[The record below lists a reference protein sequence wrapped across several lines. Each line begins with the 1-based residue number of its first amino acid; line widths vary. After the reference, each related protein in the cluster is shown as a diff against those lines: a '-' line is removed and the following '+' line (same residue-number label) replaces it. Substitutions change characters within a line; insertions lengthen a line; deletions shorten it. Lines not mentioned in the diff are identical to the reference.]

1 MRGNLALQRERP
13 PEFDR
18 TRDQASALQRAWSI
32 TRRTRLMRSHR
43 VPEAGV
49 AIGHFAFSLN
59 CASGARA
66 RHAVRTPRHQG
77 RDGCAAASAS
87 RLSRR
92 RSFLLHAHDL
102 EATTARWSAG
112 SLTSPSA
119 RAGPPCRGGISRTRF
134 HRAPSTT
141 RPVEPSSQRLLFSPM
156 HSLGVEK
163 ALIGSAGGLPLG
175 YP

>member
-59 CASGARA
+59 CASGARGLA
-66 RHAVRTPRHQG
+66 MLSG
-77 RDGCAAASAS
+77 RRATKGATAA
-87 RLSRR
+87 L
-92 RSFLLHAHDL
+92 
-102 EATTARWSAG
+102 
-112 SLTSPSA
+112 P
-119 RAGPPCRGGISRTRF
+119 
-134 HRAPSTT
+134 RAP
-141 RPVEPSSQRLLFSPM
+141 L
-156 HSLGVEK
+156 
-163 ALIGSAGGLPLG
+163 A
-175 YP
+175 